1 MRGALY
7 LFLAVFLVFII
18 ALSAFNSG
26 ITGKAIITPIPDPD
40 DPLPPPPPPADDGG
54 DDFEFDGDLQD
65 VSLSPIISRFMGLDD
80 GETLISIKQF
90 RDMNRTLA
98 IKGIIIKVTSSHV
111 TEIKD
116 KCKNATTVNQYY
128 IENKQIKG
136 EEVGCGEG
144 NCYDGT
150 CLEFSCRDSDG
161 DNVQIRG
168 FVEGVGPENNIYYME
183 DYCVMDNVKEF
194 ICVNDLPQDYD
205 FPCEFGCDSGKCK
218 KRIQEFYGFD
228 SDGRYA
234 WFTPGFITGRDV
246 KHGKF
251 KEYDEC
257 HNQDILKELYYTG
270 DEQNGKGETYIGCF
284 NGCENG
290 SCISLEGESEY
301 HFICLNRHCVKV
313 EGPGKN
319 TCFINE
325 DCGGEEGSGMYKAF
339 VMEENGTK
347 KCVSTTKP
355 GEEPCLEDEP
365 TDKIYCSDLEGV
377 SCGEG
382 RCVGKYV
389 ATDDVPPVNCCVGTC
404 LNPFI
409 AGLNN
414 ILNSFS

>member
-18 ALSAFNSG
+18 ALSVFNGG
-26 ITGKAIITPIPDPD
+26 ITGKATLPSELPDPD
-40 DPLPPPPPPADDGG
+40 DPPPPPPPPADDGG
-54 DDFEFDGDLQD
+54 DNPEFDGDLQD

-111 TEIKD
+111 TKIED
-116 KCKNATTVNQYY
+116 KCVDATTLNQYY
-128 IENKQIKG
+128 IEDKQVKI
-136 EEVGCGEG
+136 EEIRCEN
-144 NCYDGT
+144 NCYDGK

-161 DNVQIRG
+161 DNVNILG

-183 DYCVMDNVKEF
+183 DYCVMDNVREF

-205 FPCEFGCDSGKCK
+205 FLCEFGCDSGKCK

-234 WFTPGFITGRDV
+234 WFTPGFITGRDENGDFREDD
-246 KHGKF
+246 KC
-251 KEYDEC
+251 Y
-257 HNQDILKELYYTG
+257 NSYILTEFYYTG
-270 DEQNGKGETYIGCF
+270 AKLNGKGKDYIGCF
-284 NGCENG
+284 NGCKNG
-290 SCISLEGESEY
+290 ACISLTEENEY
-301 HFICLNRHCVKV
+301 HSICLDHYCAKV
-313 EGPGKN
+313 EGPGEN
-319 TCFINE
+319 TCSANE